1 MKNFIFDIDRTLFD
15 SYSIERETLKKALLV
30 VTNKTYDDQTMD
42 KLSVLTTKEFFS
54 LINIDTSSKIMKE
67 INFYWDKFLKDTK
80 IKLFP
85 GMEKQLL
92 FLKENKCFLAIA
104 TSRTKEEFKEL
115 SEFSKIEKLFT
126 CIITSDMVKNPKP
139 DPESILKIITDF
151 SLDKRDTI
159 YVGDSFSDY
168 LASKKAS
175 VKFAYASYDN
185 KNSTNEY
192 DYLLKNVNDISKLI
206 YKK

>member
-30 VTNKTYDDQTMD
+30 VTNKIYDDQTMD

-85 GMEKQLL
+85 GIEKQLL

-104 TSRTKEEFKEL
+104 TSRTKNEFEEL
-115 SEFSKIEKLFT
+115 TEFSKISNLFS
-126 CIITSDMVKNPKP
+126 IVITSDMVSNPKP
-139 DPESILKIITDF
+139 DPESILKIIDYF
-151 SLDKRDTI
+151 SLDKNDTI
-159 YVGDSFSDY
+159 YIGDSNSDS
-168 LASKKAS
+168 LASRNAS
-175 VKFAYASYDN
+175 IKFAYASYDN
-185 KNSTNEY
+185 KNSTHDY
-192 DYLLKNVNDISKLI
+192 DYFLENVNDISKLI
-206 YKK
+206 YK

>member
-1 MKNFIFDIDRTLFD
+1 MKNFIFDVDRTLFD
-15 SYSIERETLKKALLV
+15 SCAIEKETLQNSLLK
-30 VTNKTYDDQTMD
+30 VTGKSIDKEIID

-54 LINIDTSSKIMKE
+54 LINIDINSNIMKE
-67 INFYWDKFLKDTK
+67 INYYWDKYLKETK
-80 IKLFP
+80 IELFP
-85 GMEKQLL
+85 RIEEELL
-92 FLKENKCFLAIA
+92 FLKENNCFLAIA

>member
-104 TSRTKEEFKEL
+104 TSRTKNEFEEL
-115 SEFSKIEKLFT
+115 TEFSKISNLFS
-126 CIITSDMVKNPKP
+126 IVITSDMVSNPKP
-139 DPESILKIITDF
+139 DSESILKIIDYF
-151 SLDKRDTI
+151 SLDKNDTI
-159 YVGDSFSDY
+159 YIGDSNSDS
-168 LASKKAS
+168 LASRNAS
-175 VKFAYASYDN
+175 IKFAYASYDN
-185 KNSTNEY
+185 KNSTHDY
-192 DYLLKNVNDISKLI
+192 DYLLENVNDISKLI
-206 YKK
+206 YK